1 MKPSLVIALCVFG
14 GFSSGA
20 EAQPSMERI
29 HSLSRNYV
37 QRYADIY
44 GVPANLAEA
53 IIQAESNW
61 RPDAVSPKGAA
72 GLMQL
77 MPATARR
84 FGVRN
89 IFNLKENIK
98 AGISYLSWL
107 MKTFNGDLRLV
118 TAAYFVGEGRILKR
132 RLDYASPEAFRYVT
146 LVAKIYRAKQLD
158 RRIRINGSHPRSF

>member
-14 GFSSGA
+14 GFSA
-20 EAQPSMERI
+20 AVAQPSMERI
-29 HSLSRNYV
+29 HSLSGYYV
-37 QRYADIY
+37 QHYSNTY
-44 GVPANLAEA
+44 GVPVNFVQA

-61 RPDAVSPKGAA
+61 RPDALSPKGAA

-89 IFNLKENIK
+89 VFDIEENIR

-132 RLDYASPEAFRYVT
+132 RLDYASPGAFRYVT

-158 RRIRINGSHPRSF
+158 RRIQINGSHP

>member
-14 GFSSGA
+14 GFSAA
-20 EAQPSMERI
+20 EVKPSMERI
-29 HSLSRNYV
+29 HSLSRYYV
-37 QRYADIY
+37 QRYASVY
-44 GVPANLAEA
+44 QVPANFVEA
-53 IIQAESNW
+53 IIQVESNW

-77 MPATARR
+77 MPSTARR
-84 FGVRN
+84 FRAQNVFD
-89 IFNLKENIK
+89 IEENIR

-107 MKTFNGDLRLV
+107 RKTFNGDLRLV

-132 RLDYASPEAFRYVT
+132 RLDYASPGAFRYVT

-158 RRIRINGSHPRSF
+158 RRIQINVSHPRSF